1 MKKRICSIFLLLTLL
16 LALLPLQAN
25 AVTAGMAALDMQE
38 ISRTEYQISKDVK
51 EYEWLLNNGSLTKQM
66 VGHVMEVKVGKD
78 STATLAAG
86 YSDYNIDDIK
96 NNQWAMVKTTEQAQ
110 ANACQVHLN
119 KGFLHAAFPAAIP
132 LDDGS
137 LEGHALEPRHVERDV
152 AGGRGEIPVVVT
164 AAVALTGL
172 AALIAGRLRQGLRLL
187 FQQLV
192 QGFLHAAANQFLEL
206 PLDNFLIQLYNFLGH
221 SLLAPFR
228 MVCRDFILPEPAN
241 YVFFYA
247 FFNLR
252 NLLYIICTF
261 RYF

>member
-96 NNQWAMVKTTEQAQ
+96 TTNGQWSRPPSRRRQT
-110 ANACQVHLN
+110 
-119 KGFLHAAFPAAIP
+119 PARYISIRASST
-132 LDDGS
+132 LLS
-137 LEGHALEPRHVERDV
+137 RRRYRSMMAVSEGHALEPRHVERNV
-152 AGGRGEIPVVVT
+152 AGGRV
-164 AAVALTGL
+164 
-172 AALIAGRLRQGLRLL
+172 RLR
-187 FQQLV
+187 
-192 QGFLHAAANQFLEL
+192 
-206 PLDNFLIQLYNFLGH
+206 
-221 SLLAPFR
+221 S
-228 MVCRDFILPEPAN
+228 
-241 YVFFYA
+241 
-247 FFNLR
+247 
-252 NLLYIICTF
+252 
-261 RYF
+261 